1 MIVWKWDFDCRSAI
15 CRNCFFLQFF
25 IKNTIHVR
33 LATIAPPFLIKNKIS
48 QRIKNRSAVI
58 LFCFPENMR
67 MSTHN
72 HRRAV
77 VYEKMRQFDLR
88 ISRLNF
94 VLAPP
99 MQRKNFFITMHII
112 HRENIIFC
120 FVKIFSPIIRIRAKT
135 IFSVIH
141 AHKNKFSAFSFG
153 KARMQNFGFIKRVN
167 RCLKS
172 FHSCVR
178 DMIVR
183 ERNNPNFLIHKPRKY
198 FNISW
203 I

>member
-1 MIVWKWDFDCRSAI
+1 M
-15 CRNCFFLQFF
+15 
-25 IKNTIHVR
+25 
-33 LATIAPPFLIKNKIS
+33 P
-48 QRIKNRSAVI
+48 
-58 LFCFPENMR
+58 
-67 MSTHN
+67 THN
-72 HRRAV
+72 HRRTV

-88 ISRLNF
+88 IHRLNF

-99 MQRKNFFITMHII
+99 MQRKNFLITMHII
-112 HRENIIFC
+112 HRENIIFRIIKRINVPSFIFC
-120 FVKIFSPIIRIRAKT
+120 FIKIFSPIIRIRTKT
-135 IFSVIH
+135 IFPVMH

-153 KARMQNFGFIKRVN
+153 KACVQNFRFIKCVN
-167 RCLKS
+167 RGLKS